1 MIVKKPKKQPSTKSL
16 DKQDLKIEM
25 PEIKY
30 NTTNE
35 QTMVS
40 PPKMKVPQEVCSPS
54 YLRGKRS
61 IRIIKAG
68 YRSCQPRSVVSKAL
82 SKPLPFRNH
91 DFLSSTMPNKWTKK
105 AGSNL
110 MITEMEPLKP
120 EQLKK
125 INNNLSMLCDL
136 ICDPNDSIIT
146 NEERK

>member
-16 DKQDLKIEM
+16 DKQDLKIEI

-61 IRIIKAG
+61 F
-68 YRSCQPRSVVSKAL
+68 QPRKVVSKAL
-82 SKPLPFRNH
+82 SKPLPFRNQ
-91 DFLSSTMPNKWTKK
+91 DFLGSTKLNQLTKK
-105 AGSNL
+105 AGSSF
-110 MITEMEPLKP
+110 MITDMEPLKP
-120 EQLKK
+120 E
-125 INNNLSMLCDL
+125 
-136 ICDPNDSIIT
+136 
-146 NEERK
+146 